1 MNKTPLKKNP
11 GINALGGIMSTQ
23 KKSAPKKL
31 TGSFNA
37 GLKTLRMLATK
48 QSQTQNVTNDG
59 YNASNTAK

>member
-37 GLKTLRMLATK
+37 GLNALRATINK
-48 QSQTQNVTNDG
+48 QSQTQSAKNDE
-59 YNASNTAK
+59 NNK